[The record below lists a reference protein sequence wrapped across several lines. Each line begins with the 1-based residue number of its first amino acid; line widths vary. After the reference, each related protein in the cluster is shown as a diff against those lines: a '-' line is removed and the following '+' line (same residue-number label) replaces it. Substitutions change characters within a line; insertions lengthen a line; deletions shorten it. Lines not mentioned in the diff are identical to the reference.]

1 MVASS
6 NGEIK
11 YTRVCGPLKH
21 IVDAA
26 YGVLW
31 DQKTVVIEMAQ
42 ASGLSLLKGEWEEL
56 RTTYSKS
63 K

>member
-1 MVASS
+1 VPLADGGVGTIENMVASS

-26 YGVLW
+26 YGVL
-31 DQKTVVIEMAQ
+31 
-42 ASGLSLLKGEWEEL
+42 
-56 RTTYSKS
+56 
-63 K
+63 